1 MASRTEVL
9 GQTAGK
15 CAYCIFGCYILLR
28 LIPTLTYGFD
38 GNNTVIII
46 DHFPYHR
53 LHIKLMS
60 KFLAGFLTASVD
72 CDRCAIEISD
82 FPRIFFLR
90 RRRVCVVRYDVAP
103 IRYRENGL
111 F

>member
-1 MASRTEVL
+1 M
-9 GQTAGK
+9 
-15 CAYCIFGCYILLR
+15 F
-28 LIPTLTYGFD
+28 
-38 GNNTVIII
+38 
-46 DHFPYHR
+46 
-53 LHIKLMS
+53 

-103 IRYRENGL
+103 IRYGEWSILKVIWSENGL
-111 F
+111 FFLHEVTGGKKIGFGGGWSKVLIDGASVKEGLRKAFHQ